1 MHKTLLLIIIGLI
14 ILGAVLTIAQ
24 LWVPMLSWD
33 IFIKAIITILI
44 VVVVLGLLMVLKN
57 DLGEHKNLKDDNYID

>member
-33 IFIKAIITILI
+33 IFVKAIITILI
-44 VVVVLGLLMVLKN
+44 VVLVLGLLMVLKN
-57 DLGEHKNLKDDNYID
+57 DLGEHNLKDDNYLD

>member
-14 ILGAVLTIAQ
+14 ILGAVLTITQ
-24 LWVPMLSWD
+24 LWVPVLSWD

>member
-24 LWVPMLSWD
+24 LWIPMLSWD
-33 IFIKAIITILI
+33 VFIKAILTIVI
-44 VVVVLGLLMVLKN
+44 IVVVLGLVMVLKT
-57 DLGEHKNLKDDNYID
+57 DLGEHKSLKEDNYLD